1 MLAQAPS
8 ADTVSILL
16 SYTRI
21 LGEMTELEEAR
32 QTILSSSLFTR
43 TLRSLLHHT
52 HSAVVAEAVAL
63 LSRECEEI
71 DGYADVLTQ
80 CFREEA
86 TAPDFPY
93 AQASLPVLMA
103 CLRASEDPET
113 VVGTL
118 KFLAL
123 LVYSVRSLSKRVFVG
138 ASRRVHNR

>member
-1 MLAQAPS
+1 
-8 ADTVSILL
+8 
-16 SYTRI
+16 
-21 LGEMTELEEAR
+21 MTELEEAR

-52 HSAVVAEAVAL
+52 HAVVVAEAVAL

-93 AQASLPVLMA
+93 ARASLPVLME

-138 ASRRVHNR
+138 AWRRVHNR

>member
-71 DGYADVLTQ
+71 DGYAGRAHAVFPRGGHSAQ
-80 CFREEA
+80 
-86 TAPDFPY
+86 DFPY

-103 CLRASEDPET
+103 CLAARQRT
-113 VVGTL
+113 Q
-118 KFLAL
+118 
-123 LVYSVRSLSKRVFVG
+123 
-138 ASRRVHNR
+138 RRWWAR

>member
-1 MLAQAPS
+1 M
-8 ADTVSILL
+8 
-16 SYTRI
+16 
-21 LGEMTELEEAR
+21 
-32 QTILSSSLFTR
+32 
-43 TLRSLLHHT
+43 
-52 HSAVVAEAVAL
+52 
-63 LSRECEEI
+63 
-71 DGYADVLTQ
+71 LTQ

-93 AQASLPVLMA
+93 AQASLPVLME

-138 ASRRVHNR
+138 AWRRVHNR